1 MLRDGSVAVDGSW
14 VSDGGGDEAWRDVD
28 RLLRRAARRRARLDH
43 EELVLIR
50 EAIAV
55 QVWRP
60 LGMVSMRDYLEN
72 VFGYGPTVASERIRV
87 AEALDAMP
95 ALDEAL
101 DAGVLPYS
109 AVREISRIAT
119 RATEGEWV
127 AACRGKNLRQ
137 IEEMLAERAP
147 GDRPSSP
154 RKPDVGLRDLRWKVK
169 PGTYAKLRQ
178 ARRAIEAACG
188 ERLDDDAIV
197 DAMCDA
203 ILAGSCVA
211 DRAPYQIVV
220 NVCRACGVARQSAAG
235 ADIALSPTEVERAEC
250 DAARMDERGHVKQ
263 DIAPAT
269 RKLVRRR
276 DGDRCTVPGCRS
288 SQFIELHHIVPRAE
302 GGGHEPENLTLLCGA
317 HHDARHSGRLRI
329 RGRAPELVFEWTAAR
344 PVAVEPDGGEE
355 LGSHVEELRAPGPR
369 AMGSESCSHVED
381 PDVPATKAHA
391 STAHSHVEE
400 PRLGPTAAMK
410 ADAALALKTLA
421 YPRAVSRAAVERA
434 CERIEDGCDLE
445 ALLCAALQC
454 VS

>member
-1 MLRDGSVAVDGSW
+1 MLREGSVVVDGNW
-14 VSDGGGDEAWRDVD
+14 AGEGGVEAWRDVD
-28 RLLRRAARRRARLDH
+28 VQLRRAARRRARLDH

-50 EAIAV
+50 DAIAV
-55 QVWRP
+55 QIWRP
-60 LGMVSMRDYLEN
+60 LGMVSMRDYLET

-87 AEALDAMP
+87 AEALDVMP

-101 DAGVLPYS
+101 EGSVLPYS

-127 AACRGKNLRQ
+127 DACRGKNLRQ
-137 IEEMLAERAP
+137 IEELLAEREP

-154 RKPDVGLRDLRWKVK
+154 RKPHVGLRDVRWKVK

-178 ARRAIEAACG
+178 VRQAIEAACG
-188 ERLDDDAIV
+188 ERLDDDALV
-197 DAMCDA
+197 EAMCDA
-203 ILAGSCVA
+203 VLDGGRVA
-211 DRAPYQIVV
+211 DRARYQIAI

-235 ADIALSPTEVERAEC
+235 VDVALSAVEIERAEC
-250 DAARMDERGHVKQ
+250 DAARMDERGHVTQ

-288 SQFIELHHIVPRAE
+288 SQFIEVHHIVPRAE

-317 HHDARHSGRLRI
+317 HHDARHSGRLCI
-329 RGRAPELVFEWTAAR
+329 RGRAPDVVFEWTAPR
-344 PVAVEPDGGEE
+344 PVEVELDADEAPVSDVEQLQAPRPGARTASPR
-355 LGSHVEELRAPGPR
+355 SHVEEPQAL
-369 AMGSESCSHVED
+369 GSR
-381 PDVPATKAHA
+381 TRA
-391 STAHSHVEE
+391 STLHSHVEE
-400 PRLGPTAAMK
+400 SRRGPTAAMK
-410 ADAALALKTLA
+410 ADAALALKTLGYSRPVA
-421 YPRAVSRAAVERA
+421 RAAVERA

-445 ALLCAALQC
+445 ALLRAALRH